1 MFNKRMRAH
10 ALEQGFTINEYSI
23 RPLGSTGLFY
33 FRFSAVNEILNTTL
47 VLNRWVQHNFG
58 LVTASDLTI
67 LLMKS
72 LDIEKVDVKKRIK
85 I

>member
-1 MFNKRMRAH
+1 MRAH

-33 FRFSAVNEILNTTL
+33 LRFSAVNEILNTTL
-47 VLNRWVQHNFG
+47 VLNRRVHHNFG